1 MCYFLLVIVILFQT
15 ELSGIKWRK
24 WQWSETGMVGG
35 GGGGG
40 GGMSSTGEPLDDPL
54 LRSYA
59 RCLAADILCVWR
71 RVSAPRHHHHG
82 GVGGGGG
89 DIFDH
94 LGGMMTAVPPQPPPL
109 SLCAAKELWIFWYG
123 EEPDFNNLVAPELI
137 STGK

>member
-1 MCYFLLVIVILFQT
+1 
-15 ELSGIKWRK
+15 
-24 WQWSETGMVGG
+24 MVGG

-40 GGMSSTGEPLDDPL
+40 GPASTATMGEPLEDPL

-71 RVSAPRHHHHG
+71 RVSAPRHHHG
-82 GVGGGGG
+82 LGGGGGG

-94 LGGMMTAVPPQPPPL
+94 LGGMMAAAPPQPPPL

-123 EEPDFNNLVAPELI
+123 EEPDFTNLVAPELI
-137 STGK
+137 STGKLNHLHSLVSLLQSPIKQFP